1 VVVSQRTYWHLAR
14 LGRRPTDYDIASSRL
29 LYYPPRGFELE
40 VPLSAWYRAHQTGSP
55 FVANDWERFRDPR
68 ETTYTKYTELMKTRE
83 AFVDGVL
90 AASDPSRL
98 SAEWRATLDRVLPAL
113 RYPVHGL
120 QMLAAYVGHMAPSG
134 RIVIACAFQAADE
147 VRRIQRL
154 AYRTREL
161 GGAGAGFGREPWQ
174 SEPMWQPMR
183 EAIERMLAIR
193 DWGEA
198 FVALALALKPRFDE
212 LFVAQLGELARRAGD
227 DTFGNVLF
235 SLAEDCRWHAEWSAE
250 LLRVALQDRPENAQV
265 IRGWLDRWNPLAQS
279 ATSAFAPVFGPRTGA
294 AEAAY
299 TRAASVLP

>member
-1 VVVSQRTYWHLAR
+1 VTQRTYWHLAR
-14 LGRRPTDYDIASSRL
+14 LGRRPSDYDIASSRL
-29 LYYPPRGFELE
+29 LYYPARGFELE
-40 VPLSAWYRAHQTGSP
+40 VPLSAWYREHQTGSP
-55 FVANDWERFRDPR
+55 LVAIDWERFRDPR

-98 SAEWRATLDRVLPAL
+98 TAEWRATLDRVLPPL

-154 AYRTREL
+154 AYRTRQL
-161 GGAGAGFGREPWQ
+161 WDAAAGFGRDAWQ
-174 SEPMWQPMR
+174 SDPMWQPLR
-183 EAIERMLAIR
+183 EVIERMLAIR

-212 LFVAQLGELARRAGD
+212 LFVAQLGELARKSGD
-227 DTFGNVLF
+227 DTFANVLF
-235 SLAEDCRWHAEWSAE
+235 SLAEDSRWHAEWSAE
-250 LLRVALQDRPENAQV
+250 LVRVALADRPENRQV
-265 IRGWLDRWNPLAQS
+265 IRDWLERWNPLARR
-279 ATSAFAPVFGPRTGA
+279 ATAAFESIFGTRTGS

-299 TRAASVLP
+299 ERAAAVLS

>member
-1 VVVSQRTYWHLAR
+1 MSQRTYWHLAR
-14 LGRRPTDYDIASSRL
+14 LGRRPSDYDIASSRL
-29 LYYPPRGFELE
+29 LYAPPRGFELE

-161 GGAGAGFGREPWQ
+161 YDAGAGFGREPWQ

-212 LFVAQLGELARRAGD
+212 LFVAQLGELARKAGD
-227 DTFGNVLF
+227 DTFGNILF
-235 SLAEDCRWHAEWSAE
+235 SLAEDCRWHSEWSAE
-250 LLRVALQDRPENAQV
+250 LLRVALEDRPENAQV
-265 IRGWLDRWNPLAQS
+265 IRGWLDRWNPLAQR
-279 ATSAFAPVFGPRTGA
+279 ATEPIFGPRTGA

-299 TRAASVLP
+299 NRAAAVLP